1 MFVPKGRAR
10 SSIFGAKHVD
20 ELDQAKAARAMHE
33 RKNSCAHDH
42 THSAHTAQL
51 AHWPAR
57 CTVRPPTCR
66 DILPEMQAVAEESI
80 IARKEIGGMSFVR
93 GARGAMS
100 MHGRRRSQPDGK
112 PGGAA
117 PMAHGHAMMTRRE
130 SGFSR
135 GSLIVKLPGERVGHT
150 RLLVLDCSNVRRTSS
165 RDPFTLTLTPAPLPT
180 LVPTQPRPQPQ
191 APPQSPSPPAP
202 PHQPPAPCPPAPAP
216 NPGPS
221 PNCSRPLSAIP
232 SHPLTSP

>member
-33 RKNSCAHDH
+33 RKNSCGPRPHPQCP
-42 THSAHTAQL
+42 HTAQL

-66 DILPEMQAVAEESI
+66 DILPEMQAVAEEQI

-202 PHQPPAPCPPAPAP
+202 PPPAPSPLS
-216 NPGPS
+216 PGPS
-221 PNCSRPLSAIP
+221 P
-232 SHPLTSP
+232 